1 MRINILF
8 AVKYSAN
15 NKSTHCRVKGYK
27 SESIGGNSTLYYN
40 EEEVYV
46 ELKYPSSTTYN
57 NTNGNWYDFTIFST
71 IPNNLTPNTYVS
83 SIIGNN
89 NMNIRV
95 NTTGVIQYHTTTTVS
110 SPYIAAVLHWKRK

>member
-1 MRINILF
+1 MALLTSY
-8 AVKYSAN
+8 YSAN

-27 SESIGGNSTLYYN
+27 SENIGGNSTLYYN

-46 ELKYPSSTTYN
+46 ELKYSSSTTYN
-57 NTNGNWYDFTIFST
+57 NTNGNWYDFTVFST

-95 NTTGVIQYHTTTTVS
+95 NTTGVFQYHTTTNVS